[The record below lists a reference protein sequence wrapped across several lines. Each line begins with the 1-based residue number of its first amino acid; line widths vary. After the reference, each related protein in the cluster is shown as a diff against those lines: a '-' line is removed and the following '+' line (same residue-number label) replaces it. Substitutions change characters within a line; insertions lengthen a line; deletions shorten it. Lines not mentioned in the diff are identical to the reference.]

1 MAVPVAAG
9 LAGGVAGGVCGLL
22 INPIDVVKSRM
33 MCPSC
38 VSGSCAVNEAY
49 DRAEAPAGA
58 VAVKTQKKGM
68 GVFMDQL
75 LAQDGMAGLMRGVVP
90 GMVRVAIFD
99 GLVFFFNETLR
110 AAILQNHW

>member
-38 VSGSCAVNEAY
+38 SSDACTTEQAY
-49 DRAEAPAGA
+49 DRADAPAAA
-58 VAVKTQKKGM
+58 VVVTDKQSMWA
-68 GVFMDQL
+68 FMNDV

-99 GLVFFFNETLR
+99 GLVFYLNESLR